1 MLTGLV
7 PAGTRSSEKARV
19 AGVSVGR
26 AVLARM
32 PGGRQEASMG
42 FLGLLVVGAEV

>member
-1 MLTGLV
+1 M
-7 PAGTRSSEKARV
+7 
-19 AGVSVGR
+19 GR

-42 FLGLLVVGAEV
+42 FLGLLVVGSRGLALSLPAFVPQAWKHKRSL